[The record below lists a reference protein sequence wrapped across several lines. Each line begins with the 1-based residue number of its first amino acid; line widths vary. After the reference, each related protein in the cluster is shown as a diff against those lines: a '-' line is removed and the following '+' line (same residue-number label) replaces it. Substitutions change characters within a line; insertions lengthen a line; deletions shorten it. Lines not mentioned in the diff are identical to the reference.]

1 MKNFWPG
8 LAAEARSKLKKPIIA
23 LAPMA
28 GITDSAFR
36 QICKDFGADLVYS
49 EMVCVDGLHYKSKKT
64 FELLKFSKKEKPIVI
79 QLFGSKPQLFI
90 EAAKIVEKLGADG
103 IDINFGCP
111 APKIYKSGGGVKL
124 MRDLDL
130 CYQIIKAIC
139 DAVKIPVS
147 VKIRSSIN
155 SLDGKK
161 ITALDFIKKIKDLPI
176 SAIMVHGRSYEKG
189 FGGPVDLEI
198 IKKVK
203 ENFSGLVLG
212 NGGITTPEKAREMLD
227 ITGVDGIGLAQ
238 GVLGKPWLFEQVK
251 EYLKSGK
258 YKEYIFPQIK
268 KVALKHAQLNF
279 KLKSKQGILEMRKHL
294 AWYAHGFQG
303 ASALRQ
309 KLIRV
314 ENFREIKKIFGF
326 IK

>member
-1 MKNFWPG
+1 MKNFW
-8 LAAEARSKLKKPIIA
+8 LKFKKPIIS

-36 QICKDFGADLVYS
+36 QICKEYGADVVYS
-49 EMVCVDGLHYKSKKT
+49 EMISVDGLHYKSKKT
-64 FELLKFSKKEKPIVI
+64 IELLKFNKKEKPIVI
-79 QLFGSKPQLFI
+79 QLFGSRPELFA

-130 CYQIIKAIC
+130 CYEIIKATC
-139 DAVKIPVS
+139 EAVRIPVS
-147 VKIRSSIN
+147 LKIRSSIN
-155 SLDGKK
+155 SLAGKK
-161 ITALDFIKKIKDLPI
+161 ITALDFVHKIKDLPI

-189 FGGPVDLEI
+189 FSGPVDSEI

-203 ENFSGLVLG
+203 ENFSGIVLG
-212 NGGITTPEKAREMLD
+212 NGGIVNPEKAKEMLEK
-227 ITGVDGIGLAQ
+227 TGVDGIGLAQ

-251 EYLKSGK
+251 DYLKKGK
-258 YKEYIFPQIK
+258 YKEYNFSQIK
-268 KVALKHAQLNF
+268 KVALKHATLNY
-279 KLKSKQGILEMRKHL
+279 KLKGGQGILEIRKHL
-294 AWYAHGFQG
+294 AWYFRGFEG

-314 ENFREIKKIFGF
+314 EGLDDIKKIL
-326 IK
+326 K